1 MDDEP
6 TLVEAEN
13 QHRDVI
19 RSDLIAENLSVH
31 QQLESLQRQHD
42 DLRQKNDSQQ
52 DTTTSLCRKL
62 DAVHV
67 DLEDT
72 RRRLRSADDEII
84 RARDVADD
92 IERKAD
98 KAIGELKDKN
108 ETLHLQLERGHTP
121 RRRKLPHHDSLSMSP
136 SCSRHAS
143 SRASRHTSP
152 MAEDCSRAS
161 RRPSPMAGV
170 HDVVPSFHGHLF
182 CYLAPSRGA
191 ATAVAH
197 HPFAL

>member
-13 QHRDVI
+13 QRRNVI

-42 DLRQKNDSQQ
+42 DLRRKNDSQQ
-52 DTTTSLCRKL
+52 DTTTSLRREL
-62 DAVHV
+62 DTVCV

-72 RRRLRSADDEII
+72 RRRLRTADDKII
-84 RARDVADD
+84 CTRDVADD

-108 ETLHLQLERGHTP
+108 KTLRLQLERGHTP
-121 RRRKLPHHDSLSMSP
+121 RRRKLPRRDSLSTSP
-136 SCSRHAS
+136 SRSRHAS
-143 SRASRHTSP
+143 SRASRCTSP
-152 MAEDCSRAS
+152 IAEDRSRAS
-161 RRPSPMAGV
+161 RRP
-170 HDVVPSFHGHLF
+170 F
-182 CYLAPSRGA
+182 SRG
-191 ATAVAH
+191 
-197 HPFAL
+197 